1 MRRPHLAAAA
11 PLSLATLPAFA
22 DSHEDEIPAT
32 LQRRGRCRVGLH
44 GQRPIGRGAH
54 TGPGPG
60 FAITLGA
67 VLGTARL
74 ISAVGSSVRV
84 NRESFLDKDRA
95 LSGLI
100 SNRIVVQAADGD
112 VHMMVE
118 HLERMDFREL
128 MMFGM

>member
-1 MRRPHLAAAA
+1 MKSPQPCNGEAAA
-11 PLSLATLPAFA
+11 
-22 DSHEDEIPAT
+22 
-32 LQRRGRCRVGLH
+32 GL
-44 GQRPIGRGAH
+44 GFKGSGPIGRGAH

-84 NRESFLDKDRA
+84 NRESFLDEDRD